1 MPARSRS
8 LFEQPETSG
17 EKPEAT
23 RTQNSELVPAAVGP
37 SPAFLSVARSPAAR
51 EGSGSSGQRLGRS
64 RIASKELR
72 LRSAAALRLR
82 SVSSSLPWPSV
93 WDRSDSKVS
102 VTALGTTE
110 AGACSRAPSKGS
122 DRLAPSPRLL
132 QGQLQHL
139 LALQRPGPE
148 LMQPLP
154 LIAQ

>member
-72 LRSAAALRLR
+72 LRSVSSVS

-110 AGACSRAPSKGS
+110 AGACSRAPPSKGS

-148 LMQPLP
+148 LVQPLP

>member
-82 SVSSSLPWPSV
+82 SVSV